1 MKISYLAGVSAAS
14 IGIIAMPAT
23 AQQGPAVQS
32 GTASSVAAP
41 TDSETSQ
48 TELGDI
54 VVTAQRI
61 SQPLQ
66 RVPIAV
72 QPVTGAELENR
83 KLNDL
88 TQLQIAAPSLQVT
101 GENQFAIRGV
111 GSQSFSANVDS
122 SVGISVDEVSL
133 GVPLFMSNGI
143 LDDVAQVEV
152 LMGPQGLLFGRN
164 ASAGLLNIV
173 TNKPELGATS
183 GRVYAEAD
191 YRDTLPGKKWGGL
204 LKGTLNLPIGDNVA
218 LRVNGFYEDQD
229 SLTNIVARGAGNRI
243 DDYRKRGG
251 VRGKLLIEP
260 NDRLSIYL
268 LGDYSKET
276 GIGGIFDR
284 AARNFAPGSLT
295 GVFAGADGITAGPD
309 NFDIGVSG
317 DFYRDVE
324 SGGASANVSY
334 KLTDGLTI
342 SNIFAWRAYK
352 TNFNLEQDLT
362 SFDGLDVNTT
372 RSSYRQF
379 SNETRLA
386 WAGNSFVDGQ
396 AGLYYFNSR
405 LRNQSRIGA
414 AAFGALDPVPGFFNS
429 ASNPALGTDQR
440 SVFRVESKAA
450 FGQLNVHPVEDLT
463 LIAGGRVTRD
473 EVRQNA
479 IESGVLFA
487 YPVPI
492 GPTFAAPGRQDRINN
507 TDFSWKF
514 GAQYQIAPWAM
525 GYATYSKGYKGPTLN
540 FPGSVATGQVGV
552 GPETVKALE
561 LGLKTTLLDRKL
573 RLNFSAFRQLFDDFQ
588 VQGFDASSQSFF
600 LGNAAKV
607 KSQGFEVQADARPI
621 RGLTIN
627 AAVTVLDSKF
637 RQYPNDV
644 CYPGQPTA
652 TCLVIATANGVP
664 VFGSDSSGNRTPNSA
679 KFTST
684 ISATYERPIS
694 SSVAMI
700 VSGNYFHR
708 SSIYFDS
715 QNNPNTSLGGIDIFG
730 LNLGVRFSENLK
742 IEVFC
747 KNCTDKKYP
756 LSIGG
761 DAVDGALLRLN
772 STQQIWGYNSVRT
785 IGAAVT
791 LNF

>member
-1 MKISYLAGVSAAS
+1 MNISYLAGVSAAA
-14 IGIIAMPAT
+14 IAIVAT
-23 AQQGPAVQS
+23 PVMAQQ
-32 GTASSVAAP
+32 TATTATNESAA
-41 TDSETSQ
+41 SQ
-48 TELGDI
+48 TGLGDI

-72 QPVTGAELENR
+72 QPVTGADLENR

-88 TQLQIAAPSLQVT
+88 AQLQIAAPSLQVT

-111 GSQSFSANVDS
+111 GSQSFNANVDS
-122 SVGISVDEVSL
+122 SVGVAVDDVSL

-164 ASAGLLNIV
+164 ASAGLLNVV
-173 TNKPELGATS
+173 TNKPELGVAS
-183 GRVYAEAD
+183 GRLYAEAD

-204 LKGTLNLPIGDNVA
+204 FKGTVNVPLGENAA

-229 SLTNIVARGAGNRI
+229 PITNVVAQGANNRI
-243 DDYRKRGG
+243 DNYRRRGG
-251 VRGKLLIEP
+251 ARGKFLFEP
-260 NDRLSIYL
+260 NDRLSIYII
-268 LGDYSKET
+268 GDYSKET

-284 AARNFAPGSLT
+284 SARYFAPGSLT
-295 GVFAGADGITAGPD
+295 GAFAAANGIIAAPD

-317 DFYRDVE
+317 DYFRNVK

-334 KLTDGLTI
+334 KLLDGLTL

-352 TNFNLEQDLT
+352 TNFNLDQDLT
-362 SFDGLDVNTT
+362 SFDGVDVNAT

-386 WAGNSFVDGQ
+386 WSGNALIDGQ
-396 AGLYYFNSR
+396 AGLYYFDSR
-405 LRNQSRIGA
+405 LRNQNRIGA
-414 AAFGALDPVPGFFNS
+414 GAFGAFDPIPGFFNS
-429 ASNPALGTDQR
+429 VSNPVLGTDQR
-440 SVFRVESKAA
+440 SIFRVESKAA
-450 FGQLNVHPVEDLT
+450 FGQVNVHPIEDLT

-473 EVRQNA
+473 EVRQDA
-479 IESGVLFA
+479 IQSGVLFA

-492 GPTFAAPGRQDRINN
+492 GPSFAAPGRQDRINN

-514 GAQYQIAPWAM
+514 GAQYQITPWAM

-540 FPGSVATGQVGV
+540 FPGSVTTGQVEV

-607 KSQGFEVQADARPI
+607 KSQGFEVQADARPVH
-621 RGLTIN
+621 GLTVN
-627 AAVTVLDSKF
+627 ASMTVLDSKF
-637 RQYPNDV
+637 RRYSNDV
-644 CYPGQPTA
+644 CYPGQPAT
-652 TCLVIATANGVP
+652 TCLVIATNNGVP
-664 VFGSDSSGNRTPNSA
+664 VFGSDSSGNRTPFSS

-684 ISATYERPIS
+684 ISATYERP
-694 SSVAMI
+694 
-700 VSGNYFHR
+700 VSDTVSLIASGSYFHR
-708 SSIYFDS
+708 SSVYFDS
-715 QNNPNTSLGGIDIFG
+715 TNNPNTRLGGIDIFG
-730 LNLGVRFSENLK
+730 LNLGARFNENLK
-742 IEVFC
+742 FEVFC

-761 DAVDGALLRLN
+761 DAVDGALLKIN

-785 IGAAVT
+785 IGAALT